1 MNVAPS
7 WVRTSSLAAALVVL
21 SPAMGTIA
29 AAKAAKPHASAPHVS
44 APHVSAPHASAPR
57 AAMSRQIVG
66 VPHRGYP
73 RGYHNYNRGYNHN
86 AMANQNNGQVI
97 SHLNSA
103 LATLAKS
110 DHDYQGHRVRAMN
123 HIGTAIRHLE
133 PAAVRR
139 NMPNPASSFKATSNG
154 AGAGKNPMPQAASD
168 QHLHNALQSLN
179 GVGTQLA
186 TFGTS
191 QNHARALGSVR
202 NAIQELNTAL
212 NIR

>member
-7 WVRTSSLAAALVVL
+7 WIRTSSLAAALVIL
-21 SPAMGTIA
+21 APATGTLA
-29 AAKAAKPHASAPHVS
+29 KAKAAKPHAS

-66 VPHRGYP
+66 TPRRGYA
-73 RGYHNYNRGYNHN
+73 RGYNNYNRGYNRN

-97 SHLNSA
+97 SNLNSA
-103 LATLAKS
+103 MATLAKA

-139 NMPNPASSFKATSNG
+139 NTPNPASTYKAASNG
-154 AGAGKNPMPQAASD
+154 NGAGKNAKPQAVSD
-168 QHLHNALQSLN
+168 QHLHTALQSLN
-179 GVGTQLA
+179 GIGTHL
-186 TFGTS
+186 TTYGTT